1 MKKNRF
7 GHTLSHGMP
16 SGSSGE
22 GTDGILAAEGL
33 ITADLSGQVRTVND
47 PVARLLGRAAERCV
61 GLPLD
66 ALLDLCDPDGEKV
79 GLLAMARSLGRELTV
94 RRLRL
99 QRPSAGPLAV
109 TVHLGM
115 LRSPA
120 GGLAGIA
127 VILRADPDGDEPG
140 SPARW
145 ADRQTQRLE
154 DLGYLA
160 RGYAHELNNR
170 LTAILGSLAR
180 LEDCLAA
187 GRGDWQPALE
197 GVRQAAVESAGFVR
211 QLQVFSSGGRPVR
224 DPLDPV
230 AWVRGIWAGLPR
242 REGVDYDLDIQSPIQ
257 TVAADPSQLE
267 KALENLF
274 ANANAAVA
282 VPGGR
287 VTLSLSSRADPGGAV
302 LLFAVEDNGCG
313 IATELVPRL
322 TEPYFTTRANENAS
336 GIGLTVCDAIARAH
350 DGGLEIRSSPGTGT
364 TVALVLPVSV
374 AVVPAPTP
382 RPEPPPAAAPAA
394 PRQLAPLRIL
404 VLEDEAMVRQAIVFA
419 LRREGWE
426 VVETARGEETVAAWE
441 DARAAGHPF
450 DLLVSDLTIRGGMG
464 GVETLQRILS
474 VDPSA
479 RALACSGYTDDPVIS
494 DPYRFGFMTSLAK
507 PFDPGAL
514 VRAVRQVAAAGG

>member
-1 MKKNRF
+1 M
-7 GHTLSHGMP
+7 SHGVP
-16 SGSSGE
+16 SGSSGT

-33 ITADLSGQVRTVND
+33 VTADLSGQVRTVND

-79 GLLAMARSLGRELTV
+79 GLLALARSLGRELTV

-99 QRPSAGPLAV
+99 LRPSGGPLAV
-109 TVHLGM
+109 TVHLGI

-140 SPARW
+140 SSARW

-170 LTAILGSLAR
+170 LTAILGNLAR
-180 LEDCLAA
+180 LEDCLAV
-187 GRGDWQPALE
+187 GRGDWHPALE

-211 QLQVFSSGGRPVR
+211 QLQVFSSGGHPVR
-224 DPLDPV
+224 GPLDPV
-230 AWVRGIWAGLPR
+230 AWVRGIWASLPR
-242 REGVDYDLDIQSPIQ
+242 REGVEYALDIKGPMQ
-257 TVAADPSQLE
+257 TVAADPSHLE

-274 ANANAAVA
+274 ANANAAAA

-287 VTLSLSSRADPGGAV
+287 VTLSLCSRADPGGPV
-302 LLFAVEDNGCG
+302 LLLAVEDNGCG
-313 IATELVPRL
+313 IAAELVPRL

-350 DGGLEIRSSPGTGT
+350 DGGLEIRSSPGIGT
-364 TVALVLPVSV
+364 TVALVLPASG

-382 RPEPPPAAAPAA
+382 RPEPPPAAA
-394 PRQLAPLRIL
+394 RHLVSLRIL

-441 DARAAGHPF
+441 NARASGRPF

-474 VDPSA
+474 VDPSV

-494 DPYRFGFMTSLAK
+494 DPCRFGFRTSLAK

-514 VRAVRQVAAAGG
+514 VRAVRQVVAAGG

>member
-1 MKKNRF
+1 M
-7 GHTLSHGMP
+7 SHGIP
-16 SGSSGE
+16 AGPCGD
-22 GTDGILAAEGL
+22 GADGIRQGEGL
-33 ITADLSGQVRTVND
+33 ITADLAGVVRTVND
-47 PVARLLGRAAERCV
+47 PVARLVDRPAERCV

-99 QRPSAGPLAV
+99 HRPSAGPLAV
-109 TVHLGM
+109 TVHLGI

-140 SPARW
+140 SPAHW
-145 ADRQTQRLE
+145 ADRQAQRLE

-180 LEDCLAA
+180 LEDGLAD
-187 GRGDWQPALE
+187 GRSDWQPALKD
-197 GVRQAAVESAGFVR
+197 VHQAAVESAGFVR
-211 QLQVFSSGGRPVR
+211 QLQVFSRGGRPVR
-224 DPLDPV
+224 GPLDPA
-230 AWVRGIWAGLPR
+230 AWVRGIWGGLPR
-242 REGVDYDLDIQSPIQ
+242 RDGVDYALDIQGTMPM
-257 TVAADPSQLE
+257 VAADPSHLE

-287 VTLSLSSRADPGGAV
+287 VTLSLCSRNDPSGPV
-302 LLFAVEDNGCG
+302 LLLAVEDNGCG
-313 IATELVPRL
+313 IAADLVPRL

-350 DGGLEIRSSPGTGT
+350 DGCLEIRSSPGVGS
-364 TVALVLPVSV
+364 TVALVLPASATVVSV
-374 AVVPAPTP
+374 PVP
-382 RPEPPPAAAPAA
+382 RPEPRHAAAAGH
-394 PRQLAPLRIL
+394 LDHLRIL

-426 VVETARGEETVAAWE
+426 VVETARGEETVVAWE
-441 DARAAGHPF
+441 HARATGKPF

-464 GVETLQRILS
+464 GIETLQRILS
-474 VDPSA
+474 VDPTA
-479 RALACSGYTDDPVIS
+479 RALACSGYTDDPVIA
-494 DPYRFGFMTSLAK
+494 DPRRFGFRTSLPK

-514 VRAVRQVAAAGG
+514 VRAARQAAAGGK